1 MSEAAPIGVPLAG
14 RHAVVTGGGRG
25 IGAAVAERLVR
36 LGANLTLMGRD
47 MARLEAAAGAL
58 PRARALVCDVTDEDA
73 VAQAFEQAA
82 KLAGDPAILVNNA
95 GAAISAP
102 FRKTTLDQF
111 RHMLDVNLTGAFLC
125 SRAVLPAMTE
135 AGAGRI
141 VNIASTAGLK
151 GYAYVSAYGAAKHG
165 LVGLTRAL
173 ALETAER
180 GITVNA
186 VCPGYTDTNM
196 VRDATAAI
204 AAKTGRSEAEARA
217 ALVKD
222 NPLGRLIQPAEVA
235 ETVAWLCQ
243 SGSGAVTGQAVAVAG
258 GEVM

>member
-1 MSEAAPIGVPLAG
+1 MTDEAA
-14 RHAVVTGGGRG
+14 
-25 IGAAVAERLVR
+25 VR
-36 LGANLTLMGRD
+36 
-47 MARLEAAAGAL
+47 
-58 PRARALVCDVTDEDA
+58 DA
-73 VAQAFEQAA
+73 FAQAGEIH
-82 KLAGDPAILVNNA
+82 ILVNNA
-95 GAAISAP
+95 GAVTTAP
-102 FRKTTLDQF
+102 FAKTTPAQF
-111 RHMLDVNLTGAFLC
+111 RAMLEVNLTGAFLC
-125 SRAVLPAMTE
+125 SRAVLPAMTA
-135 AGAGRI
+135 AGFGRI

-151 GYAYVSAYGAAKHG
+151 GYAYVSAYCAAKHG

-173 ALETAER
+173 ALETAR
-180 GITVNA
+180 GGITVNA

-217 ALVKD
+217 ALIKD